1 MINIHPHTRVFLC
14 SQAIDMRLSFD
25 GLAGMVRTFFEMQP
39 TCGHLFVFFSRRRDR
54 MKLLFWDREGF
65 VLYYKRLER
74 GTFAWLDELDLSNG
88 GEMEASDFAIVL
100 AGVNPVSVPAQKN
113 ESKKTNVLP
122 PPVAPLQLV

>member
-1 MINIHPHTRVFLC
+1 MINIHESTKVFLC

-25 GLAGMVRTFFEMQP
+25 GLAGLVKSYFSMSP

-74 GTFAWLDELDLSNG
+74 GTFSWLDDLDLSD
-88 GEMEASDFAIVL
+88 GEGMEAADFAIIL
-100 AGVNPVSVPAQKN
+100 AGINPQRTPAPKRKN
-113 ESKKTNVLP
+113 PKNTSMP
-122 PPVAPLQLV
+122 PGVAPLQLV